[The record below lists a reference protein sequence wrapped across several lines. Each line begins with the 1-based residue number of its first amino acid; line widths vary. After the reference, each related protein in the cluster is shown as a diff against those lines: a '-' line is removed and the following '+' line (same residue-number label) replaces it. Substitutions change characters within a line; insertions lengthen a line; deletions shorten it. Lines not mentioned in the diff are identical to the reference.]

1 MEDNDY
7 NFETFYEDLT
17 ETLICGHYKDVV
29 EMISETDHELDEI
42 LQTLCVNVGLDKT
55 MTLLRVMQNEGYLVI
70 NKNYKDKKD

>member
-17 ETLICGHYKDVV
+17 ETLICGQYKDVV
-29 EMISETDHELDEI
+29 EMISKTDHELDEI